1 MAQMTSQ
8 ALVPTHSSTFPLST
22 SMPDILSF
30 FELSMERWKA
40 GFATQHEAFE
50 WIASSRFYVP
60 GQISIPTS
68 RAKSR
73 STRSMYQAYFQW
85 NDARAKATAEN
96 DDSLS
101 PQKQESN
108 DRETAMQ
115 TVGQGA
121 LVFFGKREEYD
132 ALVEENEQRL
142 RVKAM
147 WNGRKVG
154 EWTGWNGRLIG
165 RLMNFMRQ
173 TVGEQK
179 IGQMTEEELEQQ
191 VLRAKDIIEA
201 QLVEEQRSRES
212 VQADVNVEQEGTNVL
227 KDSTD

>member
-1 MAQMTSQ
+1 
-8 ALVPTHSSTFPLST
+8 
-22 SMPDILSF
+22 
-30 FELSMERWKA
+30 
-40 GFATQHEAFE
+40 
-50 WIASSRFYVP
+50 
-60 GQISIPTS
+60 
-68 RAKSR
+68 
-73 STRSMYQAYFQW
+73 MYQAYFQW